1 MGRVSYELSAE
12 NRRRIDL
19 LVAFGIINGSST
31 TKEQLV
37 NESIRT
43 YFVNVYRD
51 YCNRTDANDYVKSVM
66 EESLRIIPSKVCDP
80 GSPLFHQAR
89 QVADQRNRRY
99 GDRSS

>member
-1 MGRVSYELSAE
+1 MTVPKSSEAGFFMGRVSYELSAE

-51 YCNRTDANDYVKSVM
+51 YCNRTDANDYIKSVM
-66 EESLRIIPSKVCDP
+66 EESLRSF
-80 GSPLFHQAR
+80 S
-89 QVADQRNRRY
+89 
-99 GDRSS
+99 

>member
-37 NESIRT
+37 NESVRT
-43 YFVNVYRD
+43 YFVNVYMD

-80 GSPLFHQAR
+80 GSQLSRQAR
-89 QVADQRNRRY
+89 READQRSRP
-99 GDRSS
+99 SSDISA